1 MIYSCQYALFVHLVF
16 NLWQRRPS
24 PKKQRYMLKWFFL
37 KDCNV
42 IRVSEIQKV
51 LDIADE
57 RSLIDTIFFCYL
69 GCNARYAYSLNSLM
83 V

>member
-1 MIYSCQYALFVHLVF
+1 
-16 NLWQRRPS
+16 
-24 PKKQRYMLKWFFL
+24 MLKWFFL

-51 LDIADE
+51 LDIADD

>member
-1 MIYSCQYALFVHLVF
+1 
-16 NLWQRRPS
+16 
-24 PKKQRYMLKWFFL
+24 MLKQFFL
-37 KDCNV
+37 KAFNV

-51 LDIADE
+51 LDIAGE

-69 GCNARYAYSLNSLM
+69 GAMQGMLI